1 MENKTNNGM
10 AIAAMVCGI
19 VSVVLCWL
27 SFVGLAAGIVGLVL
41 SVMARKKVAPGQN
54 GSGMVTAGLV
64 CSIIGIVL
72 GGIWTTCAMCTY
84 CAAKKVVDAGL
95 SSYYYY

>member
-1 MENKTNNGM
+1 MENKSNSNGM

-19 VSVVLCWL
+19 ASLVLCWL
-27 SFVGLAAGIVGLVL
+27 SFVGLATGIVGLVL
-41 SVMARKKVAPGQN
+41 SVMARKKVA
-54 GSGMVTAGLV
+54 GSNGMVTAGLV